1 MKLVFRTG
9 LAAALLGVSLVG
21 FAQHHA
27 PGLDAPIAMLAQAK
41 AQLNLNTSQQQRWD
55 AIAAQAK
62 AGHEA
67 ARANFAQVKA
77 AMDAELAKT
86 EPDLAAVAATA
97 DSMRQRGEAS
107 HKATRDA
114 WLALYATFTP
124 EQKLVVRD
132 TLKAGIEAMASH
144 RRMHRPPATG

>member
-1 MKLVFRTG
+1 LHNT
-9 LAAALLGVSLVG
+9 
-21 FAQHHA
+21 
-27 PGLDAPIAMLAQAK
+27 PGLDAPDRDARAGEAQP
-41 AQLNLNTSQQQRWD
+41 NLDTSQPWRWD
-55 AIAAQAK
+55 AVAAQAK

-67 ARANFAQVKA
+67 ARANFAQVKDA
-77 AMDAELAKT
+77 LQAELAKP

-97 DSMRQRGEAS
+97 DSMRQRNEAL

-124 EQKLVVRD
+124 AQKLVVRD
-132 TLKAGIEAMASH
+132 TLKAGIEAMAAH

>member
-9 LAAALLGVSLVG
+9 LATALLGVSLVS

-55 AIAAQAK
+55 AVAAQAK
-62 AGHEA
+62 AGHET
-67 ARANFAQVKA
+67 ARANFAQVNA
-77 AMDAELAKT
+77 ALQAELAKT

-97 DSMRQRGEAS
+97 DSMRQRNLGSGEPMVKYHPVDSGNLTHA
-107 HKATRDA
+107 R
-114 WLALYATFTP
+114 
-124 EQKLVVRD
+124 
-132 TLKAGIEAMASH
+132 
-144 RRMHRPPATG
+144 

>member
-9 LAAALLGVSLVG
+9 LAAALLGVSLVC
-21 FAQHHA
+21 FAQHA

-55 AIAAQAK
+55 AVAAQAK

-67 ARANFAQVKA
+67 ARANFDQVKA
-77 AMDAELAKT
+77 ALQAELAKP
-86 EPDLAAVAATA
+86 EPDLASVAATA
-97 DSMRQRGEAS
+97 DSMRQRNEAL

-132 TLKAGIEAMASH
+132 TLKAGIEAMAAH

>member
-1 MKLVFRTG
+1 MKLAFRTG
-9 LAAALLGVSLVG
+9 LAAALLSVSLVA
-21 FAQHHA
+21 FAQHA
-27 PGLDAPIAMLAQAK
+27 PGLDAPLAMLAQAK

-67 ARANFAQVKA
+67 ARANFAQVRA
-77 AMDAELAKT
+77 AMQTELAKPQ
-86 EPDLAAVAATA
+86 PDLAAVAATA
-97 DSMRQRGEAS
+97 DSVRQQNEAL
-107 HKATRDA
+107 HRATRDA

-132 TLKAGIEAMASH
+132 TLKAGVDAMAAH
-144 RRMHRPPATG
+144 RRMHGLPRSG